1 MDKLNRNIIRLI
13 AYISDIS
20 LICRKFQENPTP
32 ENGEEIVKIIENSEI
47 FLLKVKENIVRI
59 VNSIEESE
67 IDGIKTDNG
76 FLINFNNKESKN
88 GKR

>member
-67 IDGIKTDNG
+67 IDGIKKDNG

>member
-1 MDKLNRNIIRLI
+1 MDELNRDIIRLI

-20 LICRKFQENPTP
+20 LICRKFQENPTI
-32 ENGEEIVKIIENSEI
+32 ENGEKIVEIIENSEI

>member
-1 MDKLNRNIIRLI
+1 MDKLNNDIIGLI
-13 AYISDIS
+13 VNISDIS
-20 LICRKFQENPTP
+20 SVCRNFKENPTT
-32 ENGEEIVKIIENSEI
+32 ENGEKIVEIIENSEI

-76 FLINFNNKESKN
+76 FLINFNKENEKE
-88 GKR
+88 